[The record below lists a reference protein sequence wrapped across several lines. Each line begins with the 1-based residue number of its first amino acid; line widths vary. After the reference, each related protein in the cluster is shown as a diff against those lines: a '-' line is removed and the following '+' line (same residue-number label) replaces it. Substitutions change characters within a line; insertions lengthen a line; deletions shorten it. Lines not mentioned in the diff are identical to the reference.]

1 MYLSI
6 IIFRNFL
13 LKIQY
18 FDGKFWIKGPPKR
31 CGSNSKALSAVK
43 LVMISRKSFNF
54 DLILHKKT
62 TWGVKFV
69 ALFKLVR
76 FCLGGF
82 CTSTRTS
89 CQGPLDSLIFW
100 FLPPEKLQI
109 DWLSTLWKSRV
120 CLNVSNW
127 FRHEPSLF
135 FNWNWLTLIDTFEF
149 FWSQKRKTRKNRLTL
164 DLSYQRFKK
173 PIYEYLFSKKQSL
186 IFQILHER
194 RFDS

>member
-1 MYLSI
+1 MYTSI
-6 IIFRNFL
+6 TIFRNFL

-18 FDGKFWIKGPPKR
+18 FDGKFWIIGPPKR

-135 FNWNWLTLIDTFEF
+135 FNWNWLTLIDIGVFL
-149 FWSQKRKTRKNRLTL
+149 WLRLRIFL
-164 DLSYQRFKK
+164 K
-173 PIYEYLFSKKQSL
+173 SKKKGSKNKLTWDKVRNKVKFTCTLFLFVRGSL
-186 IFQILHER
+186 KGLL
-194 RFDS
+194 